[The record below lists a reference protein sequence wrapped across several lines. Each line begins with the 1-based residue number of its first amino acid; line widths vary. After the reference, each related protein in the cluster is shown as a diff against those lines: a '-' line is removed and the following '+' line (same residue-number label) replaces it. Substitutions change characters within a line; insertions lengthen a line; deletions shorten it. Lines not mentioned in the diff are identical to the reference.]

1 MSENLTLDD
10 KHNILLTPI
19 IYCMLRHNIGW
30 TWPTLENISQDMVC
44 LTLTLNLMNKVF
56 FLGRS
61 CCEQFGIDIYS
72 RGTINIIFFIFYE
85 VSTIQGHAIHLVVAN
100 EGLLKINI
108 FNDKQVLSN
117 SCKNIE
123 G

>member
-1 MSENLTLDD
+1 
-10 KHNILLTPI
+10 
-19 IYCMLRHNIGW
+19 
-30 TWPTLENISQDMVC
+30 
-44 LTLTLNLMNKVF
+44 MNKVF